1 MLNKSIRVIVIDLSP
16 SARKALW
23 IDELCNGDLYNQGWP
38 KKRTVESSCRVGR
51 LVLGLVGLVLLVLGL
66 VVQTRVRHSSREREG
81 GARQVGQAAQM
92 NATLVILNFTA
103 SNEYHLKNHIWIK
116 SQN

>member
-1 MLNKSIRVIVIDLSP
+1 MQKKRILSHLSLLLIFLNPRENLSGLM
-16 SARKALW
+16 SCVMASYTILK
-23 IDELCNGDLYNQGWP
+23 GWP

-81 GARQVGQAAQM
+81 ESKASRAAG
-92 NATLVILNFTA
+92 T
-103 SNEYHLKNHIWIK
+103 NECYPCD
-116 SQN
+116 S

>member
-1 MLNKSIRVIVIDLSP
+1 M
-16 SARKALW
+16 
-23 IDELCNGDLYNQGWP
+23 
-38 KKRTVESSCRVGR
+38 ESSCRVGR

-81 GARQVGQAAQM
+81 GARQVGQSAQM

-103 SNEYHLKNHIWIK
+103 SNEYHPKYEAKYQAGGLQRHYEVKI
-116 SQN
+116 

>member
-1 MLNKSIRVIVIDLSP
+1 M
-16 SARKALW
+16 
-23 IDELCNGDLYNQGWP
+23 
-38 KKRTVESSCRVGR
+38 ESSCRVGR

-103 SNEYHLKNHIWIK
+103 SIFRVTLGENPKIEAKYQAGGLQRHYEVKI
-116 SQN
+116 

>member
-1 MLNKSIRVIVIDLSP
+1 M
-16 SARKALW
+16 
-23 IDELCNGDLYNQGWP
+23 
-38 KKRTVESSCRVGR
+38 ESSCRVGR

-92 NATLVILNFTA
+92 NATLVILNLTA
-103 SNEYHLKNHIWIK
+103 SNEYHPKIEAKYQAGGLQRHYEVKI
-116 SQN
+116 

>member
-1 MLNKSIRVIVIDLSP
+1 MLNKSIRVIVIDLSQ
-16 SARKALW
+16 STRKALW

-81 GARQVGQAAQM
+81 GGE
-92 NATLVILNFTA
+92 A
-103 SNEYHLKNHIWIK
+103 SRAGGTNECYPCD
-116 SQN
+116 S

>member
-1 MLNKSIRVIVIDLSP
+1 MSLIFLNPRKKLSGLM
-16 SARKALW
+16 SCVMASYTILK
-23 IDELCNGDLYNQGWP
+23 GWP

-81 GARQVGQAAQM
+81 ERE
-92 NATLVILNFTA
+92 A
-103 SNEYHLKNHIWIK
+103 SRAGGTNECYPCD
-116 SQN
+116 S